1 MNDCVDIDIDNK
13 LTIAS
18 LAHSYMINQG
28 CYDGVYQLTGVPQM
42 FIQRAVVGGRTMV
55 ANNSKICIAE
65 KVNDFD
71 AVSLYPSAMA
81 RMDGFLKG
89 LPKIITN
96 TDYNWLKN
104 QDGFFVEIE
113 ITSVGI
119 RRAFPLVSYKNDE
132 QIRIFSNDMVGK
144 TVIIDKISLEDL
156 LNFQKVTF
164 KVIRGYYFNEG
175 FNTKVNDTIKYLFQ
189 ARLQKKKENN
199 PAEMIYKLIMNSG
212 YGKSIM
218 KAVETESKFFDDE
231 KAFKVF
237 VSRNY
242 NSCTTI
248 TKVGTK
254 FKVKIVKPLSDH
266 SNICQVGTMIL
277 AWSKRIMNEVMC
289 LAEDKGLDIFYQDTD
304 SLHIKDQ
311 DIEILS
317 SAFKEK
323 YGRDL
328 IGKNMGQF
336 HSDFK
341 IDGCKNI
348 IARRSIF
355 LGKKSYIDELEG
367 IDANGNTVIEYH
379 ARMKGIPPACLDYA
393 VMERGLDNLFQLY
406 ELLWD
411 GNAIKVDLTNNGEKA
426 NFKFMPNYVCKT
438 LSFFERTIKF

>member
-1 MNDCVDIDIDNK
+1 
-13 LTIAS
+13 
-18 LAHSYMINQG
+18 
-28 CYDGVYQLTGVPQM
+28 
-42 FIQRAVVGGRTMV
+42 
-55 ANNSKICIAE
+55 
-65 KVNDFD
+65 
-71 AVSLYPSAMA
+71 
-81 RMDGFLKG
+81 
-89 LPKIITN
+89 
-96 TDYNWLKN
+96 
-104 QDGFFVEIE
+104 
-113 ITSVGI
+113 
-119 RRAFPLVSYKNDE
+119 
-132 QIRIFSNDMVGK
+132 
-144 TVIIDKISLEDL
+144 
-156 LNFQKVTF
+156 
-164 KVIRGYYFNEG
+164 
-175 FNTKVNDTIKYLFQ
+175 
-189 ARLQKKKENN
+189 
-199 PAEMIYKLIMNSG
+199 
-212 YGKSIM
+212 M

-231 KAFKVF
+231 KSFKVF

-411 GNAIKVDLTNNGEKA
+411 GTAIKVDLTNNGEKA